1 MVYGNCCRYSRQE
14 YVYFPRSFNLFAKTR
29 EEVDKLLKVFAIAFA
44 NDSKLVKNGAAA
56 EIMKVLGLRDGWFY
70 LLNTM
75 NEKLDLAFLEFLH
88 SQIAIAD
95 VPYYELGK
103 IRTENVLI
111 TGTVWRPELPDIEK
125 LHKELTEIMSMECCV
140 EKAVTLM
147 LWIMRTQPFKDGNKR
162 VATLAANK
170 VLIEDGKG
178 LLQIQGESIL
188 SFKKLLVEFYE
199 TNNSSKIKS
208 FILDN
213 YILPCEI

>member
-1 MVYGNCCRYSRQE
+1 MNNENYITIEQNI
-14 YVYFPRSFNLFAKTR
+14 NFAKSVL
-29 EEVDKLLKVFAIAFA
+29 VDSIYKSARLEGIDVTYNQV
-44 NDSKLVKNGAAA
+44 NDILNDINVSTLTPK

-70 LLNTM
+70 LLNTI
-75 NEKLDLAFLEFLH
+75 NENLDLAFLEFLH

-95 VPYYELGK
+95 VPYYELGE

-170 VLIEDGKG
+170 VLIEGGKG
-178 LLQIQGESIL
+178 IIQVPVEL
-188 SFKKLLVEFYE
+188 TPEFKKLLVEYYE
-199 TNNSSKIKS
+199 NSDASVIKTFMFDNDFIKIS
-208 FILDN
+208 A
-213 YILPCEI
+213 

>member
-1 MVYGNCCRYSRQE
+1 MNNE
-14 YVYFPRSFNLFAKTR
+14 NYVTIEQNINFAKSVI
-29 EEVDKLLKVFAIAFA
+29 VDSIYKSARLEGIKITYNQVNDILKDISVSSITP
-44 NDSKLVKNGAAA
+44 K

-88 SQIAIAD
+88 SQIAIVD

-111 TGTVWRPELPDIEK
+111 TGTVWRPELPNIEK
-125 LHKELTEIMSMECCV
+125 LHKELTEIMSMECCQ

-170 VLIEDGKG
+170 VLIEGGKG
-178 LLQIQGESIL
+178 LLQIQEESIFV
-188 SFKKLLVEFYE
+188 FKKLLVEFYE

>member
-1 MVYGNCCRYSRQE
+1 MTQE
-14 YVYFPRSFNLFAKTR
+14 QNIDFAKG
-29 EEVDKLLKVFAIAFA
+29 LLVNSIYKSARLEGIDVTYNQVENIL
-44 NDSKLVKNGAAA
+44 NDVNILSLTPK
-56 EIMKVLGLRDGWFY
+56 EMMKILGLRDAWNY
-70 LLNTM
+70 LLGSI
-75 NEKLDLAFLEFLH
+75 NENLDLGYLEALH
-88 SQIAIAD
+88 SKIAIAD

-170 VLIEDGKG
+170 VLIEGGKG
-178 LLQIQGESIL
+178 LLQVPVETIL
-188 SFKKLLVEFYE
+188 EFKKLLIEYYE
-199 TNNSSKIKS
+199 NNDSMAIKS
-208 FILDN
+208 FIYN
-213 YILPCEI
+213 NFIINSMNFG

>member
-1 MVYGNCCRYSRQE
+1 MNNKDYITVEQNI
-14 YVYFPRSFNLFAKTR
+14 NFAKNIL
-29 EEVDKLLKVFAIAFA
+29 VDSIYKSARLEGIDVTYNQV
-44 NDSKLVKNGAAA
+44 NDILNDTNVSTLTSK
-56 EIMKVLGLRDGWFY
+56 EIMKILGLRDAWNY
-70 LLNTM
+70 LLNSI
-75 NEKLDLAFLEFLH
+75 NKNLDLGYLETLH

-125 LHKELTEIMSMECCV
+125 LHKELTEIMSMNCCV

-170 VLIEDGKG
+170 VLIEGKKG
-178 LLQIQGESIL
+178 VIQVPIELIL
-188 SFKKLLVEFYE
+188 EFKKLLIEYYE
-199 TNNSSKIKS
+199 SNDFSVIKRFIYNNNFIKQ
-208 FILDN
+208 I
-213 YILPCEI
+213 